1 MTRMISCVFAILFFG
16 LALGTAHAQECFHG
30 TTESPEQ
37 AARRREALTA
47 ARNINTIQANQP
59 GAAKRQ
65 FLRHE
70 ELSSSPVAAKMRE
83 SANETAKRISLTPGT
98 DVLPDWQ
105 LTLDVTREGYWFM
118 ITDKLDPCAFAFV
131 SNQAGVILR
140 AEPIR

>member
-1 MTRMISCVFAILFFG
+1 MPGPATVLAMLCFG

-37 AARRREALTA
+37 TARRREALTV
-47 ARNINTIQANQP
+47 ARSINTIQANQP

-83 SANETAKRISLTPGT
+83 SANEIVKRISLTPGT

-105 LTLDVTREGYWFM
+105 LTLDVTPEGYWFM
-118 ITDKLDPCAFAFV
+118 IKDKLDPCAFAYV
-131 SNQAGVILR
+131 SNQAGVIFH